1 MVNTKIMWSAIFS
14 SLSHPCVVTD
24 ELTDVIVGVDVDML
38 SEMIAG
44 MPAALIIDVVS
55 ATDVDMLADGNVN
68 GLAAVMTP
76 LGFALPAPCEESMT
90 FC

>member
-24 ELTDVIVGVDVDML
+24 ELTDVIVGVDML

-44 MPAALIIDVVS
+44 MPAIVIIDVVS
-55 ATDVDMLADGNVN
+55 ATDVDMLADENVN

-76 LGFALPAPCEESMT
+76 LGFALPSPCEESMT